1 MGKEAHVNMK
11 TFKREAATSQENW
24 ELPEAEA
31 GEGEEVFQ
39 VPHWRAWREHG
50 PIVMLTCGLLSSRTE
65 RMHF

>member
-1 MGKEAHVNMK
+1 MGKEAHVNTK
-11 TFKREAATSQENW
+11 TFKREAAPSQENW

-39 VPHWRAWREHG
+39 VPHWRAWMEHG
-50 PIVMLTCGLLSSRTE
+50 TIVMLTFGLLSSRTE